1 MFNCRTRS
9 GNHTSRGYC
18 ASGLQETYRKV
29 AQKGG
34 VITVRDVRAKITKRA
49 ETEVEKARR
58 ALERAEA
65 AELKKE
71 NSRIAAHKKLWKQLH
86 KELKAYL
93 KVRPA
98 SANLLK

>member
-1 MFNCRTRS
+1 MAGYIVDEVGVRS
-9 GNHTSRGYC
+9 CVTSRHY
-18 ASGLQETYRKV
+18 
-29 AQKGG
+29 
-34 VITVRDVRAKITKRA
+34 IRDVRAKVTKRV

-71 NSRIAAHKKLWKQLH
+71 NARIAAHKKLWKQLH

-93 KVRPA
+93 KARRA
-98 SANLLK
+98 LANLLK